1 MLGRLRRP
9 IVWVP
14 VSLGLLALVVWR
26 SRLWEAGNE
35 LGPIDARLLLAA
47 LVAGQAIPILWAL
60 RSRNLLAAA
69 GRRVPLLALL
79 PMTSFANTINNL
91 TPGSAGE
98 LVRLYLLRAY
108 HEVEY
113 RTGAAVIFIER
124 IVALGYLS
132 VSALLLW
139 IAWLRDLPGL
149 LTLALIAALVALPA
163 VIYGVGIRPL
173 GVIAALPLGRVAGVA
188 RWAAWGSDLRR
199 VDATIGDLLVHP
211 ARLTAFAGTT
221 GAIFAVSTTQLL
233 LVAGATGVALDPR
246 AAWGALGLSIT
257 AGALSFLPFGLGA
270 ADLVLVAL
278 LSLAGVPALQAG
290 VSAFGYRLVST
301 LPYALEGVAA
311 YAWLSARL
319 PEGGVRRAANEAAAA
334 GLKAGSDGSG

>member
-1 MLGRLRRP
+1 MLRRLRRP

-14 VSLGLLALVVWR
+14 VSLVLLALVVWR
-26 SRLWEAGNE
+26 SRLWEAGQQ

-47 LVAGQAIPILWAL
+47 LVIGQATPVLWAL
-60 RSRNLLAAA
+60 RSRDLLAAA
-69 GRRVPLLALL
+69 GRPVPFLALL

-108 HEVEY
+108 HGVEY
-113 RTGAAVIFIER
+113 GTGAAVILIER
-124 IVALGYLS
+124 FVALGYLS

-139 IAWLRDLPGL
+139 VAWLQHWP
-149 LTLALIAALVALPA
+149 ALILLGLTAALVAAPA

-173 GVIAALPLGRVAGVA
+173 RVLAAFPLGRLAGA
-188 RWAAWGSDLRR
+188 GRWQAWGATLGG
-199 VDATIGDLLVHP
+199 VDATIAELLVHP
-211 ARLTAFAGTT
+211 RRLGAFAAAT
-221 GAIFAVSTTQLL
+221 GAVFAVSAAQLM
-233 LVAGATGVALDPR
+233 LVAAAAGVTLDPR
-246 AAWGALGLSIT
+246 AAWGALGVSIV
-257 AGALSFLPFGLGA
+257 AGVLSFLPFGLGA

-278 LSLAGVPALQAG
+278 LTVAGVPALQAG
-290 VSAFGYRLVST
+290 VIAFGYRLVST

-319 PEGGVRRAANEAAAA
+319 PEGEMRRATREAGAASIP
-334 GLKAGSDGSG
+334 GSDAPG